1 MKSLLLLR
9 HAKSDWDQPGI
20 SDFARPLN
28 KRGQKAA
35 PLMGQFARKRR
46 LRPDLVVSSPA
57 ERARQTAH
65 LLVEAA
71 AYHVEIR
78 FDERIYEA
86 SWSRLLEI
94 VQQLDESSSQVL
106 MVGHNPGMED
116 LLLNLSGVNR
126 RMPTAALARINLAIE
141 SWNDAAPG
149 SGQLEWLVKPKD
161 LEP

>member
-1 MKSLLLLR
+1 
-9 HAKSDWDQPGI
+9 
-20 SDFARPLN
+20 
-28 KRGQKAA
+28 
-35 PLMGQFARKRR
+35 MGQFARKRR

-65 LLVEAA
+65 LFLEATG
-71 AYHVEIR
+71 HQLELR

-86 SWSRLLEI
+86 SWARLLEI
-94 VQQLDESSSQVL
+94 AQQLDEAASLVL

-126 RMPTAALARINLAIE
+126 RMPTAALARINLAID
-141 SWNDAAPG
+141 SWSDAAPG
-149 SGQLEWLVKPKD
+149 IGQLEWLVKPKD